1 MLLFKDPFFFQ
12 TFFSL
17 LESSGMMST
26 ISPALLFLLDT
37 SNSIFRKL
45 VLLIRFRNLV
55 LSISFK
61 NLVTVTIRNLDLLIS
76 FKNLVLF
83 TSLELSE
90 LSEFL

>member
-61 NLVTVTIRNLDLLIS
+61 NLV
-76 FKNLVLF
+76 LF

>member
-1 MLLFKDPFFFQ
+1 
-12 TFFSL
+12 
-17 LESSGMMST
+17 MMST
-26 ISPALLFLLDT
+26 ISPALLFLQDT
-37 SNSIFRKL
+37 FNSIFRKL
-45 VLLIRFRNLV
+45 VPLIRFRNRGLSISFKNLV

>member
-1 MLLFKDPFFFQ
+1 M
-12 TFFSL
+12 

-26 ISPALLFLLDT
+26 ISPALLFLQDT
-37 SNSIFRKL
+37 FNSIFRKL
-45 VLLIRFRNLV
+45 VPLIRFRNRG

-61 NLVTVTIRNLDLLIS
+61 NLVLSIS